1 MGAGYR
7 AEEISNKRQEKLGD
21 RNGMIEKVSGYLL
34 LLSALQVR
42 VRISEE
48 RQSEE
53 DRTLKK
59 QTEGLRGGSVV
70 RCEYY
75 SW

>member
-59 QTEGLRGGSVV
+59 QTEGLRGGSVMK
-70 RCEYY
+70 CEYY

>member
-21 RNGMIEKVSGYLL
+21 RNGMIQKVSGYLL
-34 LLSALQVR
+34 PLSALHVR

-70 RCEYY
+70 KCKYY

>member
-70 RCEYY
+70 KCEYY
-75 SW
+75 SC

>member
-1 MGAGYR
+1 
-7 AEEISNKRQEKLGD
+7 
-21 RNGMIEKVSGYLL
+21 MIQKVSGYLL
-34 LLSALQVR
+34 PLSALHVR

-70 RCEYY
+70 KCEYY

>member
-53 DRTLKK
+53 DKTLKK

-70 RCEYY
+70 KCEYY

>member
-70 RCEYY
+70 KCEYY